1 MVKSS
6 YSSLSDA
13 QLAELLKTDGEPVF
27 RVLYERYWDKIYI
40 IARHRLQDRTEAEEV
55 VQDIF
60 LRLWRRRIELQLSK
74 GFDNY
79 FMVAAKFEVINRIAR
94 KARASAFEKDM
105 ALALSTVDI
114 TTIQELD
121 YNELNER
128 FQLTVNA
135 LPQKCRIVFRLQHDQ
150 GYSQQEIAD
159 ELGIATKTVEAHL
172 ARARKVLR
180 DQFGHLLGLLA

>member
-1 MVKSS
+1 
-6 YSSLSDA
+6 
-13 QLAELLKTDGEPVF
+13 
-27 RVLYERYWDKIYI
+27 
-40 IARHRLQDRTEAEEV
+40 
-55 VQDIF
+55 
-60 LRLWRRRIELQLSK
+60 
-74 GFDNY
+74 
-79 FMVAAKFEVINRIAR
+79 
-94 KARASAFEKDM
+94 
-105 ALALSTVDI
+105 
-114 TTIQELD
+114 LD

-180 DQFGHLLGLLA
+180 DQFGHLLGLLV

>member
-1 MVKSS
+1 MVISS

-13 QLAELLKTDGEPVF
+13 RLAELLKTDGEPVF

-60 LRLWRRRIELQLSK
+60 LRLWHRRFEMQLTK

-79 FMVAAKFEVINRIAR
+79 FMAAAKFEVINRIAR

-105 ALALSTVDI
+105 ALALSTVDE
-114 TTIQELD
+114 TI
-121 YNELNER
+121 
-128 FQLTVNA
+128 
-135 LPQKCRIVFRLQHDQ
+135 LQ
-150 GYSQQEIAD
+150 
-159 ELGIATKTVEAHL
+159 
-172 ARARKVLR
+172 
-180 DQFGHLLGLLA
+180 